1 MSIEELKARIAEID
15 ALLDTDIPDAEFVAL
30 EEEAARLTMELG
42 LKQKELRFKA
52 VPELKNV
59 NDWTRYFLSSFDN
72 GTREITNRQAD
83 CFHRINNGKPFIF
96 EGRRFDCSGPNY
108 RAGFSHVIVTRI
120 SA

>member
-15 ALLDTDIPDAEFVAL
+15 ALLDTDISDAEFDAL

-59 NDWTRYFLSSFDN
+59 NDWTRDFLASFAN
-72 GTREITNRQAD
+72 GTHVITNRQAE
-83 CFHRINNGKPFIF
+83 CFHRINGGKPFKF
-96 EGRRFDCSGPNY
+96 ENRRFECPGANY
-108 RAGFSHVIVTRI
+108 RVGFSCVIVTNI
-120 SA
+120 